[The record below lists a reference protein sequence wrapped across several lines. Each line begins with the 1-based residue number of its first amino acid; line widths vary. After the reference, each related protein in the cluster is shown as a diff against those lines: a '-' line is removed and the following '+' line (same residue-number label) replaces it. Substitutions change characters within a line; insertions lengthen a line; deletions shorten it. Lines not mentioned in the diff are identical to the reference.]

1 MSILTVVGMVFVAF
15 LGTVFLRYCSS
26 PFATLLPVV
35 AAIVVLGMILPRIKE
50 ILEGVSTLSQG
61 VGVDASVLS
70 PVLRGIGI
78 LLITRFASGVCSDNG
93 QKALGETVEYCGQI
107 FVVSLALPMILDL
120 VQKIMESDI

>member
-1 MSILTVVGMVFVAF
+1 M
-15 LGTVFLRYCSS
+15 
-26 PFATLLPVV
+26 
-35 AAIVVLGMILPRIKE
+35 
-50 ILEGVSTLSQG
+50 
-61 VGVDASVLS
+61 DASVLS

-120 VQKIMESDI
+120 VQKIMEADI